1 MSIKYLTE
9 QNARAYSTVNVPL
22 ILKKGTL
29 LYKLND
35 KMAISKSNK
44 QIFSTGIYKP
54 LYELTLKARNTTN
67 SYVLSTYK
75 ITKNIKLYR
84 SSINDA
90 MSNYSYQTWPNNTNY
105 TNINDFLYEL
115 RIYIRSTKSDHV
127 IKISDEDINFKIAE
141 YLLKCKN
148 YKLSIENNTDEFT
161 RTTASVV
168 QKSPRTK
175 SKRKS
180 PQKKSKRKSPQKKS
194 KRKSPQKKSKRK
206 LSGKKSKPK
215 SSNKG
220 GLSRW
225 FDEEWI
231 DVCQLPK
238 IVKCGR
244 SKASRSNYPYCRP
257 RKRINKN
264 SPKTA
269 RELSKEE
276 IKRRCS
282 KKKKNPYK
290 KVY

>member
-1 MSIKYLTE
+1 MSIKYLTK
-9 QNARAYSTVNVPL
+9 QNVQTYSTTNNPL

-35 KMAISKSNK
+35 KMGDFKNNK
-44 QIFSTGIYKP
+44 EIFSTGIYKP
-54 LYELTLKARNTTN
+54 LSELSSKGENATN

-75 ITKNIKLYR
+75 TTKNIKLYR
-84 SSINDA
+84 SSINDT
-90 MSNYSYQTWPNNTNY
+90 MSNYSYQTWPRNANY
-105 TNINDFLYEL
+105 TYINDFLYEL
-115 RIYIRSTKSDHV
+115 RICIRSKKLDHV

-148 YKLSIENNTDEFT
+148 YKLAVENDIDEIR
-161 RTTASVV
+161 RTTE
-168 QKSPRTK
+168 SPR
-175 SKRKS
+175 
-180 PQKKSKRKSPQKKS
+180 KKSKRKSPKKKS
-194 KRKSPQKKSKRK
+194 KRKSPVKKSKQYGQNKKRK
-206 LSGKKSKPK
+206 SPIKSKSK

>member
-35 KMAISKSNK
+35 KMGTLESKK
-44 QIFSTGIYKP
+44 EIFSTGIYKP
-54 LYELTLKARNTTN
+54 LSELTLKAKNTTN

-84 SSINDA
+84 SSIDDA
-90 MSNYSYQTWPNNTNY
+90 MSNYSYQTWPNNVNY
-105 TNINDFLYEL
+105 TYINDFLYEL
-115 RIYIRSTKSDHV
+115 RIFIRSTKLDHV
-127 IKISDEDINFKIAE
+127 IKISDEDINFETAE

-148 YKLSIENNTDEFT
+148 YKLNIENDTDEFV
-161 RTTASVV
+161 RTTASAVR
-168 QKSPRTK
+168 KSPR
-175 SKRKS
+175 
-180 PQKKSKRKSPQKKS
+180 KKSKRKSPRKKS
-194 KRKSPQKKSKRK
+194 KRKSPRKKSKRK
-206 LSGKKSKPK
+206 SPDKKFKPK

-220 GLSRW
+220 GLTRW

>member
-1 MSIKYLTE
+1 MRKSMRKKY
-9 QNARAYSTVNVPL
+9 RV
-22 ILKKGTL
+22 
-29 LYKLND
+29 
-35 KMAISKSNK
+35 
-44 QIFSTGIYKP
+44 
-54 LYELTLKARNTTN
+54 
-67 SYVLSTYK
+67 
-75 ITKNIKLYR
+75 R
-84 SSINDA
+84 S
-90 MSNYSYQTWPNNTNY
+90 PK
-105 TNINDFLYEL
+105 
-115 RIYIRSTKSDHV
+115 RS
-127 IKISDEDINFKIAE
+127 
-141 YLLKCKN
+141 
-148 YKLSIENNTDEFT
+148 
-161 RTTASVV
+161 RR
-168 QKSPRTK
+168 KSPRK
-175 SKRKS
+175 SKRRS
-180 PQKKSKRKSPQKKS
+180 PYKKKRKIPRKSKV
-194 KRKSPQKKSKRK
+194 
-206 LSGKKSKPK
+206 K

-257 RKRINKN
+257 RKRINQN

>member
-1 MSIKYLTE
+1 MGK
-9 QNARAYSTVNVPL
+9 ST
-22 ILKKGTL
+22 
-29 LYKLND
+29 
-35 KMAISKSNK
+35 
-44 QIFSTGIYKP
+44 
-54 LYELTLKARNTTN
+54 
-67 SYVLSTYK
+67 
-75 ITKNIKLYR
+75 TKTDNI
-84 SSINDA
+84 
-90 MSNYSYQTWPNNTNY
+90 Q
-105 TNINDFLYEL
+105 
-115 RIYIRSTKSDHV
+115 
-127 IKISDEDINFKIAE
+127 
-141 YLLKCKN
+141 
-148 YKLSIENNTDEFT
+148 
-161 RTTASVV
+161 
-168 QKSPRTK
+168 SPKRRR
-175 SKRKS
+175 RKS
-180 PQKKSKRKSPQKKS
+180 PAKKSKRKSPAKKS
-194 KRKSPQKKSKRK
+194 KQQRQYKIK
-206 LSGKKSKPK
+206 LQSSKKSKPK

-257 RKRINKN
+257 RKRINQN